1 MKNLDVLTELET
13 TADEDLVLA
22 SLGGDREAFGQI
34 VERYQRLLCS
44 LAYSAVGNLS
54 ESEDIAQEAFITAWQ
69 KMGDLK
75 DPAKLRPWLCGILR
89 FKASR
94 SRRKDAREPV
104 RGADDLNALHEQSD
118 NEPSVPDNTI
128 REEEQAILWHAL
140 EQVPEKY
147 REPLVLYYREHQ
159 SIEHVA
165 VELDLKEDAV
175 KQRLSRGRKM
185 LKEQAMSFVEGAL
198 SRSTPGKLFTVGVL
212 SALATISPPAKAAG
226 IGAAAAAVG
235 KGAGGFAKTT
245 LLAAILASVSGLISS
260 VMALRMNLNQSRTK
274 RERRRVVI
282 TTISLVGSFWLFMG
296 ALFGLRS
303 IALGRLESAESIFIG
318 IQFLVIG
325 FTVGWTWLFFRSMRK
340 QAELRAAER
349 ERQPERFLDP
359 RFKKGSKTAEYKSRA
374 TFCGVPLVHVR
385 FGMQEKDDKPVFGW
399 IAIGDRAIGLLFAWG
414 GLAVGFCAVG
424 AVSVGVLSF
433 GGIGFGILAAGAIC
447 YGWWAMGAVS
457 TGVHALGSLFASAW
471 ETAQGGFM
479 VMSQY
484 VATGQL
490 AVAPHANDAIA
501 YLTLYNPDAGRDW
514 LIFCVVVIILTLLP
528 ISLYAKAVQQRFK
541 NDTLSNLPK
550 ITKKS

>member
-1 MKNLDVLTELET
+1 MKNVDVLTELET
-13 TADEDLVLA
+13 TPDEDLVLA
-22 SLGGDREAFGQI
+22 CLGGDREAFGQI

-69 KMGDLK
+69 KMSDLK
-75 DPAKLRPWLCGILR
+75 DPAKLRPWLCGIVR

-104 RGADDLNALHEQSD
+104 RGADELDALNEQSD
-118 NEPSVPDNTI
+118 DEPSVPDTTI

-140 EQVPEKY
+140 EQIPEKY

-165 VELDLKEDAV
+165 VELDMKEDAV

-235 KGAGGFAKTT
+235 KGAGGIAKTT
-245 LLAAILASVSGLISS
+245 LFAAILASVSGLVSS

-274 RERRRVVI
+274 RERRHVVV
-282 TTISLVGSFWLFMG
+282 TTISLVGSFWAFIGLLF
-296 ALFGLRS
+296 LLRTV
-303 IALGRLESAESIFIG
+303 ALGRLESAESILSG

-325 FTVGWTWLFFRSMRK
+325 FSVGWSWLFFRCVRK
-340 QAELRAAER
+340 QAELREQER
-349 ERQPERFLDP
+349 ERHPERFLDP
-359 RFKKGSKTAEYKSRA
+359 RFKKGSKTAEYKSRT

-385 FGMQEKDDKPVFGW
+385 FGMQEKGDKPVFGW
-399 IAIGDRAIGLLFAWG
+399 IAIGDRAVGLLFAWG

-433 GGIGFGILAAGAIC
+433 GGIGIGILAAGAIC

-457 TGVHALGSLFASAW
+457 MGMHALGSLFASAW

-490 AVAPHANDAIA
+490 AVAPHANDTIA
-501 YLTLYNPDAGRDW
+501 HLTLYNPDAGRNW
-514 LIFCVVVIILTLLP
+514 LIFCVVVVVLTLLP
-528 ISLYAKAVQQRFK
+528 ISLYAKAVKKRFK
-541 NDTLSNLPK
+541 DEPIPFK
-550 ITKKS
+550 D

>member
-1 MKNLDVLTELET
+1 MKNVDVLTELET

-69 KMGDLK
+69 KMADLK
-75 DPAKLRPWLCGILR
+75 DPTKLRPWLCGIVR

-104 RGADDLNALHEQSD
+104 SGADDLDAL
-118 NEPSVPDNTI
+118 NEHTGDDLTVQDNTI
-128 REEEQAILWHAL
+128 HAEEQAILWHAL
-140 EQVPEKY
+140 EQIPEKY

-165 VELDLKEDAV
+165 VELDMKEDAV

-235 KGAGGFAKTT
+235 KSAGGIAKTT
-245 LLAAILASVSGLISS
+245 LLAAVLASVSGLISS

-274 RERRRVVI
+274 RERRRVVT
-282 TTISLVGSFWLFMG
+282 TTITLVGSFWLFVG
-296 ALFGLRS
+296 TLFVLRTF
-303 IALGRLESAESIFIG
+303 AVGRPESAEAIFIG
-318 IQFLVIG
+318 IQFLVVG
-325 FTVGWTWLFFRSMRK
+325 FTGGWSWLLFHFMK
-340 QAELRAAER
+340 TQGELRAQER
-349 ERQPERFLDP
+349 ERHPESFKDP
-359 RFKKGSKTAEYKSRA
+359 RFQKGSNTAEYKSRA

-385 FGMQEKDDKPVFGW
+385 FGMQEKGDKPVFGW
-399 IAIGDRAIGLLFAWG
+399 IAIGDRAVGILFAWG

-424 AVSVGVLSF
+424 AVSVGVVSF
-433 GGIGFGILAAGAIC
+433 GGIGFGIIAAGAIC
-447 YGWWAMGAVS
+447 YGWWAMGAIS
-457 TGVHALGSLFASAW
+457 MGVHAVGSLFASAW

-484 VATGQL
+484 VAAGQL

-501 YLTLYNPDAGRDW
+501 HLTLYSPDAGRDW
-514 LIFCVVVIILTLLP
+514 LIYCVIVIILTLLP
-528 ISLYAKAVQQRFK
+528 ISLYAKAVKKRFK
-541 NDTLSNLPK
+541 NDPNSSAPK
-550 ITKKS
+550 N